1 VIIPTYERRDAVA
14 RAVHALAR
22 QTAAPDRYEVVVSID
37 GSTDGTR
44 ERLEGCALP
53 CRLTIRSG
61 PHRGRAA
68 ARNAGIAAAAGEL
81 IILLDDDME
90 PAPGF
95 VAAHIAGHAGRDRRG
110 VLGAVPVR
118 FDADSPPV
126 TRYIGVKFDR
136 HLARLAQP
144 GHVFEPRDFYAG
156 NFSVRREHLL
166 AAGGFDEAFTAYG
179 NEDVEL
185 FVRLARLG
193 IEVVYDAAARA
204 DQHYEKGFAA
214 LARDNLAKGR
224 TAVQL
229 AAKHPEVLAHL
240 KLATRSDA
248 PLAWR
253 GIRGVL
259 VALGDAWPAVPE
271 ALIRLTERLERRRPA
286 WLQSYYPAALAYFYW
301 LGARA
306 GAREPR
312 GVTAGGENVA

>member
-1 VIIPTYERRDAVA
+1 MA

-22 QTAAPDRYEVVVSID
+22 QTAAPDRYEVIVSID

-44 ERLEGCALP
+44 EQLERCAP
-53 CRLTIRSG
+53 ACRLTIRSG

-81 IILLDDDME
+81 VILLDDDME

-95 VAAHIAGHAGRDRRG
+95 VAAHVAAHAGSDRRG

-126 TRYIGVKFDR
+126 VRYIGAKFDR
-136 HLARLAQP
+136 HMTRLAEP
-144 GHVFEPRDFYAG
+144 GHVLEPRDFYAG

-166 AAGGFDEAFTAYG
+166 AAGGFDEAFTFYG

-193 IEVVYDAAARA
+193 IDVVYDAAARA
-204 DQHYEKGFAA
+204 EQHYEKDFGA
-214 LARDNLAKGR
+214 LARDNIAKGR

-240 KLATRSDA
+240 KLATRSDG
-248 PLAWR
+248 PLLR
-253 GIRGVL
+253 RGVRAAL
-259 VALGDAWPAVPE
+259 VALGDAWPAVP
-271 ALIRLTERLERRRPA
+271 AAVIGLTQRIERRRPG
-286 WLQSYYPAALAYFYW
+286 WLQSCYPTALAYFYW

-306 GAREPR
+306 GMRERR
-312 GVTAGGENVA
+312 GTLEAGERAA